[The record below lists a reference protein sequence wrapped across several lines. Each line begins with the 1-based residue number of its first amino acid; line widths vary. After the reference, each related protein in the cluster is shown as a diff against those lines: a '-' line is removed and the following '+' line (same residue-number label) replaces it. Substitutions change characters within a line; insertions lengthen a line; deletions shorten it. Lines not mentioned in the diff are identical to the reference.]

1 MLERLNM
8 MTGFIVATLLSAAL
22 LAIAAVFAIYTAKK
36 PYRSS
41 RLITPSR
48 VLAVGVFFSGWVL
61 FFPHYFEEFATQ
73 PLFARLWETFWVAAH
88 HTVRLFIIDTDF
100 GEIFS
105 SATAQGLDAY
115 AILGTVLLILAPVM
129 TAGVILSF
137 FRNFVSYIKCF
148 THRTSDAYIFSDL
161 SEKSLAL
168 AKDLAKAHKNAVL
181 IFTDVFEEDN
191 EISYELRE
199 RARELGAVCFRKDIA
214 TLNLRFFSKASA
226 LYFFIIGE
234 NETENVKQAFAIASA
249 DGPYAKKKN
258 VYLYVFS
265 TDTESEILL
274 SNLPKSEIRVR
285 RIDDIRALVI
295 RNLYDS
301 GEKIFEGARQ
311 AADGKKLITALVVGT
326 GGHGSEMIKAL
337 SWFCQME
344 GYSLRIHAIDLDT
357 HASDRFALLAPELM
371 SEKNNGVYVK
381 GEAECEIL
389 FHDGISI
396 EDARFSRVLNEIDAP
411 TYVFVSLGTDA
422 RNVRAAVYLRQHYR
436 RAHIPDPTIQA
447 IVYDTKNKDILNEA
461 RNWKG
466 QAYGIEFI
474 GACEETYSE
483 RVILRQDLEDEG
495 LKTHKGYGGNEEDFY
510 RFEHNYN
517 SSVASALHR
526 HLRQKLGI
534 ASFDKAPSELT
545 EEERELL
552 ERVEHRRWNAYMRSE
567 GYVYSGSPD
576 KTSRDDLAK
585 MHHNLIPFDELSE
598 EDKRK
603 DSIVGI
609 GK

>member
-1 MLERLNM
+1 MLERLYM
-8 MTGFIVATLLSAAL
+8 MTGFIVATVLSAAL

-48 VLAVGVFFSGWVL
+48 VLAVGVFLSGWVL

-148 THRTSDAYIFSDL
+148 THRRSDAYIFSDL

-191 EISYELRE
+191 ETSYELRE
-199 RARELGAVCFRKDIA
+199 RARELGAICFRKDIA
-214 TLNLRFFSKASA
+214 SLNLRFFSKSSA
-226 LYFFIIGE
+226 LYFFAIGE
-234 NETENVKQAFAIASA
+234 DEVENVKQAFTITNTE
-249 DGPYAKKKN
+249 GPYTKREN
-258 VYLYVFS
+258 VFLYVF
-265 TDTESEILL
+265 TTEVESELLL
-274 SNLPKSEIRVR
+274 SNLPETRIRLR
-285 RIDDIRALVI
+285 RVDDIRSLVL

-301 GEKIFEGARQ
+301 GEMLFSNALPTE
-311 AADGKKLITALVVGT
+311 DGKKEIRALVVGT

-344 GYSLRIHAIDLDT
+344 GYTVTVNAIDLDEN
-357 HASDRFALLAPELM
+357 AADRFSMQAPALM
-371 SEKNNGVYVK
+371 SERNNGVYAT
-381 GEAECEIL
+381 GEAECKII
-389 FHDGISI
+389 FHNGISVD
-396 EDARFSRVLNEIDAP
+396 DARFTRVLDEMESP
-411 TYVFVSLGTDA
+411 TYVFVSLGDDA
-422 RNVRAAVYLRQHYR
+422 RNVRTAVYLRQYFRQKH
-436 RAHIPDPTIQA
+436 ASDPVIQA
-447 IVYDTKNKDILNEA
+447 IVYDTKNKDILNQA
-461 RNWKG
+461 HNWKG
-466 QAYGIEFI
+466 QPYGISFI
-474 GACEETYSE
+474 GAREEMYSE
-483 RVILRQDLEDEG
+483 RVILRQDLEAEA
-495 LKTHKGYGGNEEDFY
+495 LATHKSYGGSEEDFY
-510 RFEHNYN
+510 RFEYNY
-517 SSVASALHR
+517 SSSMASALHR
-526 HLRQKLGI
+526 HLRRKLKI
-534 ASFDKAPSELT
+534 ADFDKPQCELT

-552 ERVEHRRWNAYMRSE
+552 ERIEHRRWNAYMRAE